1 MAENLMAYYNIEKS
15 RGYSQILITAHN
27 GHVMKYDTSKIDDV
41 NRGVKINELFEGSYY
56 CVGTEF
62 YNTCVNVHTAGT
74 YDDEYER
81 ANHDYC
87 SDDLLAYQA
96 QYFDGGRYCLDFAS
110 VDKTHK
116 KVYNIIH
123 RLNWTGMAGEGYTS
137 DWEVYKSYR
146 ARMIAID
153 HYDAMIYYYETNPI
167 DPIHY

>member
-1 MAENLMAYYNIEKS
+1 M
-15 RGYSQILITAHN
+15 
-27 GHVMKYDTSKIDDV
+27 
-41 NRGVKINELFEGSYY
+41 
-56 CVGTEF
+56 GTEF

-116 KVYNIIH
+116 KVYNIFIDS
-123 RLNWTGMAGEGYTS
+123 TGPEWPAKVTPPTGKYT
-137 DWEVYKSYR
+137 R
-146 ARMIAID
+146 AIAQ
-153 HYDAMIYYYETNPI
+153 E
-167 DPIHY
+167 